1 MITVGTKVAIM
12 LGADYAGRFVG
23 QIGVV
28 KKNYKDK
35 IGVQIDGYT
44 NPDSEY
50 GVFWFKEKFLAV
62 IPSAGIL
69 MNDAINQII
78 FSGPKTIIKWND
90 GTKTIV
96 SCGEGDQYDRYA
108 GFCAAVTKKMFG
120 STSNIKKIID
130 QCAKED
136 KKNA

>member
-12 LGADYAGRFVG
+12 PGADYAGRFVG
-23 QIGVV
+23 QVGIV

-50 GVFWFKEKFLAV
+50 GIFWFKERFLAV
-62 IPSAGIL
+62 ISDSGVLAD
-69 MNDAINQII
+69 DAIHQII
-78 FSGPKTIIKWND
+78 FSGPKTIVMWKD

-96 SCGEGDQYDRYA
+96 SCGEGDQYDRYI

-120 STSNIKKIID
+120 STAKIRKAIN
-130 QCAKED
+130 QYTKES
-136 KKNA
+136 K

>member
-12 LGADYAGRFVG
+12 PGADYAGRFVG
-23 QIGVV
+23 QVGIV

-35 IGVQIDGYT
+35 IGVQIDGYI

-50 GVFWFKEKFLAV
+50 GVFWFEERFLAV
-62 IPSAGIL
+62 IPDAGVL
-69 MNDAINQII
+69 ADDAIHQII
-78 FSGPKTIIKWND
+78 FSGPKTIIMWKD

-96 SCGEGDQYDRYA
+96 SCGEGDQYDRYV

-120 STSNIKKIID
+120 STTKIKKTID
-130 QCAKED
+130 QYTKES
-136 KKNA
+136 K